1 MWDFL
6 SRLSTL
12 PINVK
17 TNVYKRIKRCEIH
30 RSVQTRQNKSQEF
43 RKTYVAK
50 ITILQNVN
58 QVCASKINTDKE
70 LEQIMYSGTGMYYRT
85 DKMKNIKCMLQ

>member
-50 ITILQNVN
+50 ITIL
-58 QVCASKINTDKE
+58 
-70 LEQIMYSGTGMYYRT
+70 
-85 DKMKNIKCMLQ
+85 